1 MKCPKCQRETFDKTR
16 FCGWCGADMRNPFQ
30 DSVPPPNEMSNKEL
44 NASKADDK
52 NVFNTRNFFG
62 EGKKSK
68 LVAGLLGIFVGG
80 LGIHNFYLGF
90 NSRGL
95 IQLLMSTV
103 GSFTIIA
110 PIFSWLWGFIEGI
123 QIISASK
130 PVDSKG
136 NVLQD

>member
-30 DSVPPPNEMSNKEL
+30 TNMPQPNEVLKKDL
-44 NASKADDK
+44 NPPKSEEKID
-52 NVFNTRNFFG
+52 FNARDSFG
-62 EGKKSK
+62 DARKSK

-90 NSRGL
+90 TTRGL
-95 IQLLMSTV
+95 IQLLMTTV
-103 GSFTIIA
+103 GSITIIA
-110 PIFSWLWGFIEGI
+110 PLFSWLWGFIEGI
-123 QIISASK
+123 QILSSSK

-136 NVLQD
+136 NTLHD